1 MGYTGIR
8 DREETLP
15 GLAREGKK
23 EKGKSK

>member
-15 GLAREGKK
+15 GSAWRGKEGERK
-23 EKGKSK
+23 